1 MVWYP
6 FDGFRDIY
14 VPNFLKSPPK
24 TTLLLTNGYY
34 VFFVKNNCIPFISVI
49 HSSLKPLNLVY
60 IDFAQLLI
68 PMPPRQRKVVEETP
82 APAEETPGPASE
94 DVEEEE
100 EEEEE
105 EVGEVAEEEFEYT
118 IRINQNNIPHPTK
131 IFM

>member
-1 MVWYP
+1 
-6 FDGFRDIY
+6 
-14 VPNFLKSPPK
+14 
-24 TTLLLTNGYY
+24 LLTNGYY
-34 VFFVKNNCIPFISVI
+34 GCFFVKNNCIPFISVI

-100 EEEEE
+100 EDEKI
-105 EVGEVAEEEFEYT
+105 GEVAEEEFEYT
-118 IRINQNNIPHPTK
+118 IRINRNNIPIPQKILCDQTK
-131 IFM
+131 TGAPSTSTSPQGSTLPRKN